1 MDRRRW
7 IRGAAVLAGA
17 GAGVKVLAQP
27 GESRVYLP
35 LVAQN
40 GATLTTL
47 IETDCGFVSAV
58 VVPGTTRRIV
68 GWIDR
73 AHGNVLK
80 IGEDVGDHL
89 VEVQDPILATL
100 ILGGAQAPA
109 FTFPG
114 PKQGA
119 ASLIIVGNILHIY
132 ATSRDEGDETGPFK
146 LKRLSMPVPPPAG

>member
-35 LVAQN
+35 FVAQD

-47 IETDCGFVSAV
+47 VETDCGFVSAV

-73 AHGNVLK
+73 VHGNVLK
-80 IGEDVGDHL
+80 IGEDVGDRL
-89 VEVQDPILATL
+89 VDIDDPMLKQFIS
-100 ILGGAQAPA
+100 PA

-114 PKQGA
+114 PKQGT
-119 ASLIIVGNILHIY
+119 ASLVIAGGILHVY
-132 ATSRDEGDETGPFK
+132 ATSRDEGDDTGPFK
-146 LKRLSMPVPPPAG
+146 LRRLDMPVPAAQ